1 MSECEG
7 ESRVSLSEDERVELE
22 GLRIYYR
29 KSKARYEAAEKFETA
44 FMLRGAGLMFL
55 FWLIIPYFT
64 LDKNI
69 TMFGIFSCIVVGAL
83 SAYYGPIKVKKEV
96 VKV

>member
-1 MSECEG
+1 M
-7 ESRVSLSEDERVELE
+7 SLSEDERVELE
-22 GLRIYYR
+22 WLRSYYIKSETRR
-29 KSKARYEAAEKFETA
+29 KTAEKFETA

-69 TMFGIFSCIVVGAL
+69 TMFGIFSCIAVGAL
-83 SAYYGPIKVKKEV
+83 SAYYGPLKVKKDM
-96 VKV
+96 VK